1 MLLPIFILLL
11 SLLLLLS
18 LRLLLGV
25 SCSFGFMHGCKGGSQ
40 HGGARL
46 LLPGRLLPSEAI
58 SKWLVAAPTGIRFG
72 DGMEP
77 CVSVWQLTTKSSA
90 SVIVA
95 AVILNAVVA
104 IVKAIGPA
112 SIFTFST
119 DAIVGFTKAAIV
131 GFTKAA
137 IVGVDVIF
145 KAILKVG
152 FETIVSAIVRRAAST
167 ALNARSGKV
176 QPPCSFQPFELLAH
190 TESASLSF
198 EHAHSDSYQRP
209 AVFQVAEEPAHLRT

>member
-131 GFTKAA
+131 G
-137 IVGVDVIF
+137 VDVIF